1 MLNRATFVD
10 CLVYNNRFA
19 TAKISADQVGAE
31 SLNEWKTLVNKLRQ
45 AAYDV
50 YVHCENN
57 DLSVEST
64 AVDKTAVYNALRAIL
79 AELGEVNGHKLLA
92 NEELATLVVGYSGKR
107 ANKDSVA
114 MGLVKSKIA
123 NTTKLLRE
131 YKGINGVNPD
141 AIKAMEAD
149 LEKLEAEKAELLAQP
164 DNRIKEPTRVP
175 EATFRLDLEHKLA
188 RVIAD
193 QKAMTWDE
201 LEERDRK
208 IKEDRKNKNKQRKAE
223 KKAAEAQAQA

>member
-31 SLNEWKTLVNKLRQ
+31 SLNEWKGLVNKLRQ

-50 YVHCENN
+50 YAYCENN
-57 DLSVEST
+57 DLATDST

-92 NEELATLVVGYSGKR
+92 NEELATLVIGYSGKR

-123 NTTKLLRE
+123 NTKKLLGD
-131 YKGINGVNPD
+131 YKDTNGVSPE
-141 AIKAMEAD
+141 AIAN
-149 LEKLEAEKAELLAQP
+149 LEKELEELEAEKAELLAKP

-175 EATFRLDLEHKLA
+175 EATFRLDVEHKLA

-208 IKEDRKNKNKQRKAE
+208 IKEDRKNKNKQRKAA
-223 KKAAEAQAQA
+223 KKAAEKVA